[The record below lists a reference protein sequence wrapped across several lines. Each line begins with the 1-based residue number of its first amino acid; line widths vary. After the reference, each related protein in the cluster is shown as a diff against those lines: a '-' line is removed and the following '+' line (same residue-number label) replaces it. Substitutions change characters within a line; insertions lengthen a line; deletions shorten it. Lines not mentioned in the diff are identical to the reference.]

1 VIEHLSQLI
10 VAKGGAPRSAIN
22 CFVLSNSLPGSNSAW
37 NIYLTS
43 GTSRFQAL
51 VLGDHLVK
59 ITLNGTRAL
68 S

>member
-1 VIEHLSQLI
+1 MIEHLSQLI
-10 VAKGGAPRSAIN
+10 VAKGGVPLSDIDR
-22 CFVLSNSLPGSNSAW
+22 FVLSNSLAGSNSGW

-43 GTSRFQAL
+43 GMTRFQAL

-59 ITLNGTRAL
+59 VTPNGTRAL